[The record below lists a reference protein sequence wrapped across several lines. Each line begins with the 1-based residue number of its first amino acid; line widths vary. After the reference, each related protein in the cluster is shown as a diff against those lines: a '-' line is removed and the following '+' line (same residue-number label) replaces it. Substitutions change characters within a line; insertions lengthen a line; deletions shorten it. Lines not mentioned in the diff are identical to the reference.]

1 MLFLWLQFQSHF
13 SCPRPPPHP
22 KHSLF
27 LTLISALSSLLP
39 TDTHFAPDSMCSLTR
54 PPHVPHPL
62 CGGEHQKARVPIL
75 LHGLRLCTKMCVHKE
90 VLGLFVCL
98 LLVFVWFGFW
108 LFFFGCLF
116 AFQPFQSGIVG
127 TEGDKSKRQSMV
139 MIMWVYERISD
150 TQNLYLSLF

>member
-108 LFFFGCLF
+108 LFFFVGWLLF
-116 AFQPFQSGIVG
+116 S
-127 TEGDKSKRQSMV
+127 
-139 MIMWVYERISD
+139 
-150 TQNLYLSLF
+150 LSSLGLWEQKETKAKEKAW